1 MKNKLFFFSLKH
13 PLLYILSLA
22 VIVKLLAVFFTDG
35 WILSIDNNFNYYRI
49 PKSWL
54 ANPCIVYISR
64 LILGAF
70 SLLIITLAYR
80 ITKIIADKT
89 TALEIATFGALLW
102 GVPIVTV
109 HPHASVVA
117 LPFLLYGTVL
127 ILKQQY
133 LLDNLEIEKFHRTSF
148 IIAGFCLG
156 LGFAIYYHSLIYYI
170 GILVTLFILKN
181 WKGALMTLIGYV
193 VAVGITQTIID
204 LVIYHKPF
212 VGMTKFFG
220 DFSGCFDYT
229 FGLEFNIKVVGL
241 FLLLALVP
249 PMSLMLIFGFF
260 RVFRKYILL
269 VIPTLITLLYSIFV
283 FDLFDIDILLLTV
296 PTYVIAGYVGWKE
309 FHKNSTFWTKNKW
322 LLWTCYA
329 IFALLNTVQIVY
341 TFVD

>member
-1 MKNKLFFFSLKH
+1 M
-13 PLLYILSLA
+13 SLA

-35 WILSIDNNFNYYRI
+35 WVLSIDNDFNYYSI

-54 ANPCIVYISR
+54 ANPWIVYISR

-102 GVPIVTV
+102 GVPFVTV
-109 HPHASVVA
+109 HPFASVVA
-117 LPFLLYGTVL
+117 LPFILYGTLL
-127 ILKQQY
+127 ILKQLY
-133 LLDNLEIEKFHRTSF
+133 LLDNHEIEKFHRTSF

-156 LGFAIYYHSLIYYI
+156 LGFAVYYHSLIYYI
-170 GILVTLFILKN
+170 GILITLFILKN
-181 WKGALMTLIGYV
+181 WKGALMSLIGYV
-193 VAVGITQTIID
+193 VSVGITQTLVD

-212 VGMTKFFG
+212 VGMMKFFG

-229 FGLEFNIKVVGL
+229 FGLELNIKVVGL
-241 FLLLALVP
+241 FLLLVLVP
-249 PMSLMLIFGFF
+249 PMSLMLILGFF
-260 RVFRKYILL
+260 RVFRKYLLL
-269 VIPTLITLLYSIFV
+269 VLPTLITLLYSIFV

-309 FHKNSTFWTKNKW
+309 FHKNSAFWTKNKW

-329 IFALLNTVQIVY
+329 IFALLNTVQMVY